1 MSIIEPIDSYQRQQV
16 IVATHQ
22 CLVSAAEIM
31 QREFTIIPIE
41 FDLTGRA
48 AGMYC
53 VRNNRR
59 WIRYNPYLFA
69 KYFDDNINETVP
81 HEVAHYVTDMVYGHA
96 RVKPHGQQWRELMLS
111 LGVNPRRTC
120 EYNLEGIPQRRQH
133 YHTYV
138 CQCTSHQLSRRRH
151 NKIIRE
157 RVLYFCRHCRQ
168 PLQAISQ
175 NPA

>member
-1 MSIIEPIDSYQRQQV
+1 MSSIEPIDCLQRRQV
-16 IVATHQ
+16 MTATHQ
-22 CLVSAAEIM
+22 CLAKAAEIM
-31 QREFTIIPIE
+31 QREFVIIPVE

-53 VRNNRR
+53 VKNKRR

-81 HEVAHYVTDMVYGHA
+81 HEVAHYVIDQVYGHA

-111 LGVNPRRTC
+111 LGVNPQRTC
-120 EYNLEGIPQRRQH
+120 DYDMQGIPQRQQH
-133 YHTYV
+133 YHTYI
-138 CQCTSHQLSRRRH
+138 CQCTSHQLTSRRH

-157 RVLYFCRHCRQ
+157 GARYHCRRCQQ
-168 PLQAISQ
+168 PLHQQ
-175 NPA
+175 